1 MKFFTSVG
9 AHFLYIKE
17 PRKPLLFLGVN
28 NTEWHCSAYTLKDR
42 WVRAMPR
49 FTQITRKE
57 AAEKLRKV
65 GVSLTEA
72 LKFPKSPYI

>member
-1 MKFFTSVG
+1 MKFFTSVT
-9 AHFLYIKE
+9 AHFLYLKE

-28 NTEWHCSAYTLKDR
+28 NTEWRCSAYTLKDR
-42 WVRAMPR
+42 GVRATPR

-72 LKFPKSPYI
+72 LKFPKSL